1 MIETVTALLLFL
13 NGEMI
18 EYVYKPDLSS
28 CLKSKRIA
36 SREIN
41 PERVIFS
48 CKIIKAEVVVLGE
61 DKVGQGD
68 VVDLTNSK
76 PKEGIVFAVCIF
88 AVGKD
93 GKKYLVDHRHAE
105 NMGECIKKRREA
117 VNKYKDPKHREL
129 MGGTRFMFM
138 CDKVKA
144 EVEILEDG
152 TWHINKILGR
162 YEPAYKKKKTYE

>member
-48 CKIIKAEVVVLGE
+48 CKIIKAKVELDEQTKYGKRIVKVLDE
-61 DKVGQGD
+61 
-68 VVDLTNSK
+68 
-76 PKEGIVFAVCIF
+76 
-88 AVGKD
+88 
-93 GKKYLVDHRHAE
+93 
-105 NMGECIKKRREA
+105 
-117 VNKYKDPKHREL
+117 
-129 MGGTRFMFM
+129 
-138 CDKVKA
+138 
-144 EVEILEDG
+144 
-152 TWHINKILGR
+152 
-162 YEPAYKKKKTYE
+162 

>member
-1 MIETVTALLLFL
+1 MV
-13 NGEMI
+13 
-18 EYVYKPDLSS
+18 
-28 CLKSKRIA
+28 
-36 SREIN
+36 
-41 PERVIFS
+41 
-48 CKIIKAEVVVLGE
+48 KIILQNRPGRCKKCG
-61 DKVGQGD
+61 KQ
-68 VVDLTNSK
+68 LTSDQYSK
-76 PKEGIVFAVCIF
+76 PKEGVVFAVCIF
-88 AVGKD
+88 AVGED
-93 GKKYLVDHRHAE
+93 GTKYLVDHRHAE

-138 CDKVKA
+138 CDKVRA

>member
-1 MIETVTALLLFL
+1 MNNYWKEFIKSGKVWALVILLLF
-13 NGEMI
+13 MSI
-18 EYVYKPDLSS
+18 VIVY
-28 CLKSKRIA
+28 
-36 SREIN
+36 
-41 PERVIFS
+41 
-48 CKIIKAEVVVLGE
+48 GE

-68 VVDLTNSK
+68 VVDLTDSK
-76 PKEGIVFAVCIF
+76 PKEGVVFAVCIF
-88 AVGKD
+88 GVGED
-93 GKKYLVDHRHAE
+93 GTKYLVDHRHAE

-138 CDKVKA
+138 CDKVRA

>member
-1 MIETVTALLLFL
+1 MNKLYLVLALLFALRAC
-13 NGEMI
+13 
-18 EYVYKPDLSS
+18 S
-28 CLKSKRIA
+28 
-36 SREIN
+36 
-41 PERVIFS
+41 
-48 CKIIKAEVVVLGE
+48 
-61 DKVGQGD
+61 VGQKC
-68 VVDLTNSK
+68 TYTQ
-76 PKEGIVFAVCIF
+76 
-88 AVGKD
+88 D
-93 GKKYLVDHRHAE
+93 GTKYLVDHRHAE

-138 CDKVKA
+138 CDKVRA